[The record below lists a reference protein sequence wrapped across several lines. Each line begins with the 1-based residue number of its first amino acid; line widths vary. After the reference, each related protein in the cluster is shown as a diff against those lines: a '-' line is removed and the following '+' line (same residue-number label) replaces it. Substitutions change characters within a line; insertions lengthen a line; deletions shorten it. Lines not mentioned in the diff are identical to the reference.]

1 MSEIDDDLPPEGVD
15 LDAPFEAESPLAKL
29 TLEAKASFTP
39 VGLATRDIDWAAQ
52 EERLTMRLELER
64 AREARSRKKQLAIG
78 AGMSLALAAGMIF
91 LLSAPPETHAPS
103 SPTREVASIV
113 KGGLR
118 GATPRA
124 AGSDPSVLVEGD
136 TLDVADGPLV
146 YERQAAKAGEPRR
159 AIWALDPA
167 GETSARAKVVKASS
181 TLVVALERGALEA
194 DVTPVRDGEA
204 FAVDVSAESGT
215 TRVAVHG
222 THLRVARRGDQLV
235 VDLTEGVI
243 ALGEPSQGRTE
254 GMEIKAPAHVE
265 MTIGKSPA
273 SARIAHENVRPAW
286 SLDSVAEGHAPAP
299 APSTLQPVA
308 PAGSGSAQALVP
320 QRHPEAALLWPS
332 APSSS
337 SVGLQA
343 PEPAASA
350 PVVPVVALSEGAART
365 AIQVDLKRCAVQG
378 NPGKGVA
385 VSIESTLTIDVR
397 ADGSVS
403 GTRFDPPLAPAI
415 QECTSKAVFARHIE
429 GPRSFTVPVKFQL

>member
-1 MSEIDDDLPPEGVD
+1 MSDIDDDLPPEGVD
-15 LDAPFEAESPLAKL
+15 LDAPFEPESPLAKL

-39 VGLATRDIDWAAQ
+39 SGLGTRDIDWSAQ
-52 EERLTMRLELER
+52 EERLAMRLELER

-78 AGMSLALAAGMIF
+78 AGMSLALAAGMLF
-91 LLSAPPETHAPS
+91 LLSTPPETQATS
-103 SPTREVASIV
+103 TPTREVASIV

-124 AGSDPSVLVEGD
+124 AGSDPSVVAEGD

-194 DVTPVRDGEA
+194 DITPVRDGEA
-204 FAVDVSAESGT
+204 FAVDVSSESGT

-243 ALGEPSQGRTE
+243 ALGQPSEGRTE

-286 SLDSVAEGHAPAP
+286 SLDSVAEGHAPAVLPGVQP
-299 APSTLQPVA
+299 AA
-308 PAGSGSAQALVP
+308 PAGSGSSQAQLAPRQTPV
-320 QRHPEAALLWPS
+320 LWANT
-332 APSSS
+332 APSTSAS
-337 SVGLQA
+337 AVQA
-343 PEPAASA
+343 PEPASTPA
-350 PVVPVVALSEGAART
+350 PVPPAVALSEGAART
-365 AIQVDLKRCAVQG
+365 AIQVDLKRCVVQG

-385 VSIESTLTIDVR
+385 ISIESTLTIDVR

-415 QECTSKAVFARHIE
+415 QECTSKAVFARRIE

>member
-1 MSEIDDDLPPEGVD
+1 MSDIDDDLPPEGVD
-15 LDAPFEAESPLAKL
+15 LDAPFEPEGPLAKL

-39 VGLATRDIDWAAQ
+39 SGLGTRDIDWAAQ
-52 EERLTMRLELER
+52 EERLAMRLELER

-78 AGMSLALAAGMIF
+78 AGMSLTLAAGMLF
-91 LLSAPPETHAPS
+91 LLSAPPETRAPS
-103 SPTREVASIV
+103 TPTREVASIV

-124 AGSDPSVLVEGD
+124 AGSDPSVLNEGD

-243 ALGEPSQGRTE
+243 ALGQPSEGRTE

-286 SLDSVAEGHAPAP
+286 SLDSVAEGHAPPPPP
-299 APSTLQPVA
+299 ALQPTA
-308 PAGSGSAQALVP
+308 PAGSGSAQAQLVP

-332 APSSS
+332 APSSG
-337 SVGLQA
+337 SVQTA
-343 PEPAASA
+343 EPVASA
-350 PVVPVVALSEGAART
+350 PAAPAVALSEGAART

-378 NPGKGVA
+378 NPGQGVA

-415 QECTSKAVFARHIE
+415 QECTSKAVFARRIE